1 MIAPIKGP
9 STRKDLRRPSA
20 GLVRAHRW
28 ISKTLL
34 IDSAS
39 SRVRRPADLRT
50 WLAVIWIAVV
60 AAFYFARL
68 IGEWIEAR

>member
-1 MIAPIKGP
+1 MIAPIKEP
-9 STRKDLRRPSA
+9 SSRKDRRRPSA

-34 IDSAS
+34 IDSAE
-39 SRVRRPADLRT
+39 PQKQKWADFRT
-50 WLAVIWIAVV
+50 WAAVIWIVIV

-68 IGEWIEAR
+68 IGAWLEAR

>member
-1 MIAPIKGP
+1 MIAPIKEP
-9 STRKDLRRPSA
+9 SNRKDRRRPSA

-39 SRVRRPADLRT
+39 PRERKPADVRT

-60 AAFYFARL
+60 AVFYFARL
-68 IGEWIEAR
+68 IGAWLEAR